1 MYPVFSPY
9 SLSRVCCVMMTP
21 ADPVPGGCNM
31 EFEVEVS
38 PFLRLSS
45 DSVENRLEFQLAR
58 LGWPRGS
65 PRPLPPCDTSIHFI
79 NYELYAYHLA
89 SDDYSVNEFN
99 NGITLMSNIHSILS
113 KGHRISTPHSWTP
126 KTRLQLLTYP
136 GRGVIFNVVA
146 SFGGQKVP
154 YVPISTYNC
163 DLNPTRLDSCGK
175 MNQLLTVLLLS
186 LHAIVALIICFRGHS
201 YFSLQVSWSSFY
213 FSMIIGYILIAE
225 QSQLDEVDRE
235 MYSFIIAIVGS
246 LVWTILWK
254 IVGITVISVVTSGL
268 LLGLLLVSTLLF
280 TILGN
285 EDLFRSDFNFWM
297 IIACGSGA
305 VPLILL
311 PFPYLMSIFATSIV
325 GSYAFIFTIDRF
337 TGSSLAYII
346 LNVLKRA
353 AFKQLNTAVNQVP
366 FQSKDVIMSI
376 LWTVLAFL
384 GLVFQLHTEAIASA
398 NAPRVIAIRVRRSK
412 RSKKRSRSNSARS
425 RSRSRSRTNS
435 RRSQSTSRN
444 GRPSKYKKRESNLT
458 SVVTSTQV
466 TSISTTVN
474 TRSTDDTQPLICH
487 V

>member
-1 MYPVFSPY
+1 
-9 SLSRVCCVMMTP
+9 
-21 ADPVPGGCNM
+21 M

-45 DSVENRLEFQLAR
+45 DSAENRLEFQLAR

-99 NGITLMSNIHSILS
+99 NGITLMSNIHTILS
-113 KGHRISTPHSWTP
+113 SGHRISTPRSWTP
-126 KTRLQLLTYP
+126 KTRLELLTYP

-146 SFGGQKVP
+146 TFGGQKVP

-163 DLNPTRLDSCGK
+163 DLNPARLDSCGK
-175 MNQLLTVLLLS
+175 MNQLFTIVLLS
-186 LHAIVALIICFRGHS
+186 IHAIVALIICFRGHT

-213 FSMIIGYILIAE
+213 FSMIISYILIAE
-225 QSQLDEVDRE
+225 QSEVDEVHRE
-235 MYSFIIAIVGS
+235 IYSFIIAVVGS
-246 LVWTILWK
+246 LVWSILWQIHRLK
-254 IVGITVISVVTSGL
+254 VISVVTSGL

-285 EDLFRSDFNFWM
+285 QDLFRSDFNFWM

-311 PFPYLMSIFATSIV
+311 PFPYLMSIFASSIV

-337 TGSSLAYII
+337 IGSSLAFII

-353 AFKQLNTAVNQVP
+353 VFKQLNTAMNQVP

-376 LWTVLAFL
+376 CWAVLAFI
-384 GLVFQLHTEAIASA
+384 GLVVQLHSEAVAA
-398 NAPRVIAIRVRRSK
+398 QNAPRVIAIRVRRSK
-412 RSKKRSRSNSARS
+412 RSKKRRSSSTRS
-425 RSRSRSRTNS
+425 RSRSRSR
-435 RRSQSTSRN
+435 RPQSTGRN
-444 GRPSKYKKRESNLT
+444 GRSSRNKKRENHLT
-458 SVVTSTQV
+458 SVVTATQV
-466 TSISTTVN
+466 TSISATVN
-474 TRSTDDTQPLICH
+474 TQCTDDTQPLICH